1 MAGRHPI
8 LRGLVSLRMWLDRH
22 RVRVFKIGGGSL
34 APAYQEGDFVVCLP
48 AQRPKPGS
56 VVVFDHPDYGRLIKR
71 VERIEADDRLFVQ
84 GDDIDSV
91 DSRRF
96 GPIEPDS
103 LSGQVVWHIRK

>member
-1 MAGRHPI
+1 VVNNQKT
-8 LRGLVSLRMWLDRH
+8 LRVLKTLRVWI
-22 RVRVFKIGGGSL
+22 FKIRGSSL
-34 APAYQEGDFVVCLP
+34 APAYRDGDYVVCLP
-48 AQRPKPGS
+48 VTRLRLGA

-71 VERIEADDRLFVQ
+71 VEHVAEDGRLFVL

-103 LSGQVVWHIRK
+103 LLGRVVWHIRK